1 MEAEEL
7 EQNLRRFAMRQ
18 ASAASKEFSDLKSR
32 VVVSVQSSPSR
43 HCPMHGRHGNFQVQ
57 PQQPQ
62 SSSSSA
68 SGSRKEMARELRLSA
83 AKEAREARERS
94 IEGPYT
100 VHTVGYVVMFFVSLH
115 LKNVILFS
123 ERSQEISLFY
133 IFASKVSLKNSQ
145 L

>member
-18 ASAASKEFSDLKSR
+18 ASVASKEFSDLKSR

-57 PQQPQ
+57 PQP
-62 SSSSSA
+62 SA
-68 SGSRKEMARELRLSA
+68 HASSRKEMARELRLSA

-94 IEGPYT
+94 IEGPSH
-100 VHTVGYVVMFFVSLH
+100 HTVGYVFMFIVSFLMVNPFH
-115 LKNVILFS
+115 FS
-123 ERSQEISLFY
+123 FQFFDLTQKFY
-133 IFASKVSLKNSQ
+133 IWK
-145 L
+145 

>member
-43 HCPMHGRHGNFQVQ
+43 HCPMHGRHGNYQVQ
-57 PQQPQ
+57 TP
-62 SSSSSA
+62 SA
-68 SGSRKEMARELRLSA
+68 SSRKEMARELRLSA

-94 IEGPYT
+94 IEGPYQ
-100 VHTVGYVVMFFVSLH
+100 VHTVGYVVMFLSH
-115 LKNVILFS
+115 
-123 ERSQEISLFY
+123 Y
-133 IFASKVSLKNSQ
+133 
-145 L
+145 

>member
-1 MEAEEL
+1 MAFGKEEFIVMEAEEL

-100 VHTVGYVVMFFVSLH
+100 VHTVGYVVGFLSH
-115 LKNVILFS
+115 YILKMS
-123 ERSQEISLFY
+123 Y
-133 IFASKVSLKNSQ
+133 
-145 L
+145 

>member
-57 PQQPQ
+57 PQP
-62 SSSSSA
+62 SA
-68 SGSRKEMARELRLSA
+68 HASSRKEMARELRLSA

-94 IEGPYT
+94 IEG
-100 VHTVGYVVMFFVSLH
+100 HTVSYVFMSMSHF
-115 LKNVILFS
+115 
-123 ERSQEISLFY
+123 Q
-133 IFASKVSLKNSQ
+133 
-145 L
+145 